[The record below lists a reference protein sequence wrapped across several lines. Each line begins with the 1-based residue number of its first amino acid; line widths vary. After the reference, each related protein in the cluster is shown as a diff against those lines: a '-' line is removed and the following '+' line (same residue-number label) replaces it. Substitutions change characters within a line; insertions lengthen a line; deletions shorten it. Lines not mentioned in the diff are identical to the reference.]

1 MSELQCAILLC
12 MNDGNNGITLR
23 ALETMLGVESEDLAK
38 HLIPMVRGKHNVLED
53 GKGNEITA
61 GLVDATSTLRINQ
74 HYQPASG
81 VTRIKLPV
89 GLGKVKGK
97 GGNKRGGKGG
107 TTKSPRSQD
116 SM

>member
-1 MSELQCAILLC
+1 

-23 ALETMLGVESEDLAK
+23 ALETMLGVESGDLAK

-107 TTKSPRSQD
+107 GTTKSPRSQD